1 MDYIDFEVSGEEND
15 LNLSSDEN
23 DNDDRSFMDEG

>member
-1 MDYIDFEVSGEEND
+1 MDYIEFEVSGEEND